1 MSLDASLSL
10 PSVRR
15 SRQRRTA
22 TTTPGA
28 HRSYE
33 LAHRILS
40 FAGALLIP
48 IGIVVIIFG
57 WYGAARTVYQADQMT
72 YLVSGGVLGLGI
84 TFAGGFLYFG
94 AWLARMAADQRDADG
109 QLGDTLLAL
118 ADAVSRI
125 AADPGGAAVALV
137 TVGRSTVVHRSDCQL
152 VAGRSDAQPVREPL
166 AEHMRCRLC
175 GEG

>member
-15 SRQRRTA
+15 PRPPSTAARTG
-22 TTTPGA
+22 T

-33 LAHRILS
+33 LVHRILS
-40 FAGALLIP
+40 FGGALLIP
-48 IGIVVIIFG
+48 IGIVVIVFG

-94 AWLARMAADQRDADG
+94 AWLARMAADQHESDA

-125 AADPGGAAVALV
+125 AAEPGDAGVVLV

-152 VAGRSDAQPVREPL
+152 VAGRSEVQPVREPL
-166 AEHMRCRLC
+166 AEHTRCRLC
-175 GEG
+175 GDG